1 MTARRIGQV
10 LGPALF
16 LVFLGLEVARGQG
29 NVPALRVAGM
39 ACWMAVWWM
48 TECVALHV
56 TALLPLVL
64 FPVLGVASAG
74 EVAKAYGHE
83 LVWLFFG
90 AFLMGAAVE
99 ARGLHRR
106 MALLVLSAFG
116 TSPRRLVLGFLLAA
130 GLVSSV
136 LSNTATAV
144 MLMPVAAAVAAK
156 ADQHPVLG
164 GSRLGAG
171 LVLAVAYG
179 ASIGGVLTLIGTPPN
194 ALFVKQVREL
204 HLDQN
209 LNFVSFSLA
218 ALPIAAAELFVA
230 WFVLSRGLPSAR
242 TPGLPG
248 RRAFAAELDEHPPIR
263 PAERRVLWV
272 FGLAVLAWM
281 TRAEMRFGSFTY
293 PGWANALGMPG
304 VQDST
309 VAVAAALVLLL
320 LPSGEGDG
328 AVLPPSAVNTI
339 RWDLLLVFG
348 GGFALGDAFSSSK
361 LAGSVGDALAGIAD
375 LPTPA
380 LLLLVAFTTT
390 ALSEVATNTP
400 LAAAVMPVLAAATTA
415 AHLDPLPVLFAATLA
430 ASLGFMLPVGTAPN
444 AVAFSTGRA
453 SVRTMLRSGFWI
465 DFAGSIAIALGVW
478 LWSGGLLTAGTPGGA
493 R

>member
-1 MTARRIGQV
+1 MTARQVGAV

-16 LVFLGLEVARGQG
+16 VGFLALEVGRGQG
-29 NVPALRVAGM
+29 ADPALRVGGL

-48 TECVALHV
+48 TECVALHL

-64 FPVLGVASAG
+64 FPVLGVAKA
-74 EVAKAYGHE
+74 EEIAKSYGHD

-106 MALLVLSAFG
+106 LALLVLSRVG

-130 GLVSSV
+130 ALVSSV

-144 MLMPVAAAVAAK
+144 MLMPVAAAVAFK
-156 ADQHPVLG
+156 ADQHPALG
-164 GSRLGAG
+164 GPRLAAG

-179 ASIGGVLTLIGTPPN
+179 ASIGGVLTMIGTPPN
-194 ALFVKQVREL
+194 AFFVQHVRKL
-204 HLDQN
+204 GLDEN
-209 LNFVSFSLA
+209 LNFVTFSLA
-218 ALPIAAAELFVA
+218 SLPIAMFQLLVA
-230 WFVLSRGLPSAR
+230 WFVLTRGLPSAR
-242 TPGLPG
+242 AVGAPG
-248 RRAFAAELDEHPPIR
+248 RAAFAAERVGHPPMR

-281 TRAEMRFGSFTY
+281 TRAEMRFGDFVY
-293 PGWANALGMPG
+293 PGWAAFLGMPG
-304 VQDST
+304 VGDST
-309 VAVAAALVLLL
+309 VAVVAALALML

-328 AVLPPSAVNTI
+328 SVLPPAAVNTI

-348 GGFALGDAFSSSK
+348 GGFALGDAFKSSG
-361 LAGSVGDALAGIAD
+361 LADHVGGALAGIAD
-375 LPTPA
+375 VPTPL
-380 LLLLVAFTTT
+380 LLLLVCLTTT

-400 LAAAVMPVLAAATTA
+400 LAIAVIPVLGAGAKAAG
-415 AHLDPLPVLFAATLA
+415 LDPVPVLFAATLA

-444 AVAFSTGRA
+444 AVAFATGRA
-453 SVRTMLRSGFWI
+453 PVRTMIRSGFAI
-465 DFAGSIAIALGVW
+465 DLAGSAAVALGVW
-478 LWSGGLLTAGTPGGA
+478 LWSGGLLSPGPTSG

>member
-1 MTARRIGQV
+1 MTARHVGRV

-16 LVFLGLEVARGQG
+16 LGFLGVEVARGQG
-29 NVPALRVAGM
+29 AVPALRVGGM

-48 TECVALHV
+48 TECAALHV

-64 FPVLGVASAG
+64 FPLLGVSRAE
-74 EVAKAYGHE
+74 EVAKAYGHD

-99 ARGLHRR
+99 SRGLHRR
-106 MALLVLSAFG
+106 LALLVLSAVG

-130 GLVSSV
+130 GLVSGV

-144 MLMPVAAAVAAK
+144 MLMPVAAAVASRAE
-156 ADQHPVLG
+156 AHPALG
-164 GSRLGAG
+164 GPRLGSG

-194 ALFVKQVREL
+194 AIFVQQVRKL
-204 HLDQN
+204 GLDQN
-209 LNFVSFSLA
+209 LNFVTFSLA
-218 ALPIAAAELFVA
+218 AAPIAVVQLLVA
-230 WFVLSRGLPSAR
+230 WFVLTRGLPSSKA
-242 TPGLPG
+242 PGLPG
-248 RRAFAAELDEHPPIR
+248 RAAFAAELDEHPPVR

-281 TRAEMRFGSFTY
+281 TRAEMRFGAFTF
-293 PGWANALGMPG
+293 PGWGHALGVPG
-304 VQDST
+304 VGDST
-309 VAVAAALVLLL
+309 VAVVAALALML

-348 GGFALGDAFSSSK
+348 GGFALGDAFASSG
-361 LAGSVGDALAGIAD
+361 LAASVGQALAGVAH
-375 LPTPA
+375 LPTPL
-380 LLLLVAFTTT
+380 LLLLVCLTTT

-400 LAAAVMPVLAAATTA
+400 LAIAVIPVLAAAAGA
-415 AHLDPLPVLFAATLA
+415 AHLDPVPVLFAATLA

-453 SVRTMLRSGFWI
+453 PVQTMLRSGFWI
-465 DFAGSIAIALGVW
+465 DLSGALAIALGVW
-478 LWSGGLLTAGTPGGA
+478 LWSGGLLSASPA
-493 R
+493 QAP